1 MWQPPRSK
9 ARLEFCCQNLRIHS
23 QLHLSHGR
31 EPGGEHEELFPGL
44 FPSQIPPSCFHSSD
58 RDANQ
63 THLAWSCSLFQKKV
77 LLGGR
82 KYPTLAWGGKQ
93 ILKNFLP
100 PTSFLPFLN
109 TLEQNVTTAAPAPD
123 SCENTSCNRNE
134 NKVKTNQGK
143 KKPQTQR
150 RRALP
155 WLRRS
160 GNFCVFL
167 GKGRAL
173 PGHDPAQSHQQLSPH
188 SSRFP
193 EVPDPGPALTRS

>member
-1 MWQPPRSK
+1 MWQPPRSN

-93 ILKNFLP
+93 IPKNFLP

-143 KKPQTQR
+143 KNPKPRGEELFPGSAGLGISVFSWEREGLCLATIQHRVTSSSLPTPADFPRCQTR
-150 RRALP
+150 VLP
-155 WLRRS
+155 
-160 GNFCVFL
+160 
-167 GKGRAL
+167 
-173 PGHDPAQSHQQLSPH
+173 
-188 SSRFP
+188 
-193 EVPDPGPALTRS
+193 